1 LSLDGPR
8 VVHDKFR
15 VDRAGNGT
23 FHKVM
28 EAFKEVERRRQGKT
42 TTYEALSPMTHW
54 ISQSLSRFWWIRV
67 QDHFYG
73 AGNRRGLP
81 WSIKWTDLPI
91 IEQEYE
97 KLANFY
103 LMRAKEGND
112 KRFYFY
118 HFELNPM
125 NPPSVLRRFTGCGAG
140 VEYVAVNPKGD
151 IFPVTNL
158 TTSCHTKWVT
168 LTSCGTATSWFC
180 ESPRTQQ
187 KTLSRMLGKSF
198 VRWWLPCR

>member
-1 LSLDGPR
+1 ME
-8 VVHDKFR
+8 HKM
-15 VDRAGNGT
+15 DRFT
-23 FHKVM
+23 
-28 EAFKEVERRRQGKT
+28 
-42 TTYEALSPMTHW
+42 
-54 ISQSLSRFWWIRV
+54 
-67 QDHFYG
+67 
-73 AGNRRGLP
+73 
-81 WSIKWTDLPI
+81 I

-168 LTSCGTATSWFC
+168 LDKLRYSHV
-180 ESPRTQQ
+180 
-187 KTLSRMLGKSF
+187 LIL
-198 VRWWLPCR
+198 